1 MERTTQQH
9 SEQEQRAALFREI
22 TNKMYELYT
31 RKNNDYGDSVSKTY
45 EIYGLDAF
53 LVRITDKVGRLNA
66 LSKQKKHLVKDEKI
80 EDTLIDLANYAV
92 LALVELK
99 LEDSRN
105 FEYLVETFVQE
116 LSDIMRKLSES

>member
-1 MERTTQQH
+1 MERTTRQH
-9 SEQEQRAALFREI
+9 SEQEQRATLFREI

-66 LSKQKKHLVKDEKI
+66 LSRQKKRLVKDEKI

-105 FEYLVETFVQE
+105 FEHLMKTFVPDFG
-116 LSDIMRKLSES
+116 DIMRKLSES